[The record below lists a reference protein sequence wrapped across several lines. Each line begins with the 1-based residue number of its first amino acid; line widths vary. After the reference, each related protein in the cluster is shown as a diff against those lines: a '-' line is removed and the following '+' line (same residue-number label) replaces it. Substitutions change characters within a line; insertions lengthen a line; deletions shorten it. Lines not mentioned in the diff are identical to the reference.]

1 MANPGMLVHHKRTDV
16 DNVIQPVAELI
27 ADKRTKIQY
36 TDLDGQLQ
44 TIDYRALT
52 EHDPYPIP
60 MPIDREGYGNVEDSP
75 HHWAT
80 GQCDWLNVQSA
91 MDRYLPTRP
100 ADQPIR
106 LLDFGCATGRF
117 LRHPALFGGD
127 QIDAWGCDF
136 SPENIQWN
144 KTHLPPTIKTFLN
157 NANPHLPFPDG
168 YFDVITAFSVFTHI
182 DQFEDAWLLE
192 LRRITRD
199 DGLLYLT
206 TQNDAM
212 WKIAPTRPSYVK
224 HLAHAN
230 KVPSNPVVV
239 TEEMHQQPM
248 PMDRIVFQMS
258 ESDVYNCNV
267 WHSDNY
273 LRTHWSR
280 YFDIHH
286 IADTAHGS
294 FQSPVIMSPLGSAA
308 TATDRQAPKPR

>member
-1 MANPGMLVHHKRTDV
+1 MTTPGMLVHNKRTDV
-16 DNVIQPVAELI
+16 DNVIPPVAQLI
-27 ADKRTKIQY
+27 ADKRTNIRY
-36 TDLDGQLQ
+36 TDLDGEQQ
-44 TIDYRALT
+44 TLDYRNLV

-60 MPIDREGYGNVEDSP
+60 MPIDREGYGTVEASA

-80 GQCDWLNVQSA
+80 GHCDWLNVQSA
-91 MDRYLPTRP
+91 MDRYLPSR
-100 ADQPIR
+100 AEDEPIR

-117 LRHPALFGGD
+117 LRHPAFFATDGVE
-127 QIDAWGCDF
+127 AWGCDF

-144 KTHLPPTIKTFLN
+144 KQHLPPQVKTFLN

-168 YFDVITAFSVFTHI
+168 YFDVVTAFSVFTHI

-192 LRRITRD
+192 LRRITRN

-212 WKIAPTRPSYVK
+212 WKIAPTRPGYIK

-230 KVPSNPVVV
+230 KVPGNPVVA

-248 PMDRIVFQMS
+248 PMDRIVFRMS

-280 YFDIHH
+280 YFQIHQ
-286 IADTAHGS
+286 IADTAHGN
-294 FQSPVIMSPLGSAA
+294 FQTPVIMSPLVGTHA
-308 TATDRQAPKPR
+308 ATDRQAPKPR